1 MKRRRVWILLVALL
15 MLVVACGQA
24 GAPGSGGPAASPAQP
39 PAPREATGAEAP
51 AAQPLPERMI
61 VRNGRIELTVDHVPG
76 TLETVTALAGRLGGV
91 VLTSEVRERDGQPF
105 ATLSLRVPSARYD
118 EAMSE
123 LRRLAVKVDAENSN
137 AQDVTEEFADLGLQ
151 VRNLE
156 ATETQYL
163 ELLKRAQSVE
173 DVLRVQQRL
182 GEVRTQIERLKG
194 RMNAL
199 QRRSDFSQIDV
210 TLRADTIGFRP
221 LRYARA
227 SWETSLRALEA
238 AIALAV
244 AGWWLWLLIAALV
257 LWTRR
262 RRGPRPSSAP
272 PPA

>member
-1 MKRRRVWILLVALL
+1 MKRRWVLFLALL
-15 MLVVACGQA
+15 TLVVACGQD
-24 GAPGSGGPAASPAQP
+24 GSGGSSGSPPPAQSP
-39 PAPREATGAEAP
+39 GESSGAP
-51 AAQPLPERMI
+51 AQPLPERMI
-61 VRNGRIELTVDHVPG
+61 VRNGRIELTVAEVPR
-76 TLETVTALAGRLGGV
+76 TVEAVNALAGRLGGV
-91 VLTSEVRERDGQPF
+91 LLTSEMRERDGEPY
-105 ATLSLRVPSARYD
+105 ATLSMRVPSTRYD
-118 EAMSE
+118 EAMDE

-182 GEVRTQIERLKG
+182 GEVRTQIERLRG

-199 QRRSDFSQIDV
+199 QRRSDLSQIDV
-210 TLRADTIGFRP
+210 TLRANTVGFRP

-238 AIALAV
+238 AIGVAV
-244 AGWWLWLLIAALV
+244 AGWWLWLLIAAVV
-257 LWTRR
+257 LWAR
-262 RRGPRPSSAP
+262 RRGPRPAP
-272 PPA
+272 PPPPAT